1 MSNWYDY
8 QWDLSG
14 QPAWFHVDLD
24 YMEEFD
30 HLGDFT
36 TLLHV
41 TCMPNKEKSNF
52 RHSDYRQL
60 EKVLADCCQLLG
72 EKAVY
77 VGSIE
82 YPSQRRYYFYTADP
96 RLFVPLLKYSEQN
109 SHFQIFCDK
118 ATELNRQ
125 TYYRLLVPDTA
136 QRQAS
141 NNLSYIESLA
151 SRGDDTKAPR
161 RVNLHFYFPTGTNRE
176 AFSTAAKEIG
186 FAIGKGDYVPE
197 RELPYYLS
205 IHQIS
210 PLQITE
216 LTELTTKAIRAAE
229 EYGGILEHFDSAFV
243 PIRHNL

>member
-41 TCMPNKEKSNF
+41 TCVPADEQKAF
-52 RHSDYRQL
+52 GRSDYKHL
-60 EKVLADCCQLLG
+60 EKVLSECCRILG

-77 VGSIE
+77 VGSRE
-82 YPSQRRYYFYTADP
+82 FPTQRRYDFYTADP
-96 RLFVPLLKYSEQN
+96 RLLVPLLNYCSDCPYFHVTCEKT
-109 SHFQIFCDK
+109 
-118 ATELNRQ
+118 TEINRQ

-136 QRQAS
+136 QQQAA

-151 SRGDDTKAPR
+151 SRGDATETPR
-161 RVNLHFYFPTGTNRE
+161 RVNLHFYFPTGSSRD
-176 AFSTAAKEIG
+176 AFSVSAREIG
-186 FAIGKGDYVPE
+186 FAIGKGDYIPE
-197 RELPYYLS
+197 RDLPYYLP
-205 IHQIS
+205 IHQIA
-210 PLQITE
+210 PLQIDA
-216 LTELTTKAIRAAE
+216 LTDLTTKAIHAAD
-229 EYGGILEHFDSAFV
+229 EYGGMLEHFDSAFV
-243 PIRHNL
+243 PRRHNL